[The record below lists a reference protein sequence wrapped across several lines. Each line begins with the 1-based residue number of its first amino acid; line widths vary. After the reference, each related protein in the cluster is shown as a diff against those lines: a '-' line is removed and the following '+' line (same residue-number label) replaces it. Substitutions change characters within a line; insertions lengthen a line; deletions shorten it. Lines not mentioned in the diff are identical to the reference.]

1 MNILQNI
8 LSRLGA
14 VHTLFR
20 GEANLLRVLLVLA
33 TLLLVVGLV
42 TPMMTISKFVVLN
55 NSFSVLSGIIELL
68 AGGQYLLFIIIA
80 GFSIVMPFF
89 KLHILFKLVNQKYT
103 STKTVKRYLHLM
115 HDYGRW
121 AMLDVL
127 VVAVLIVTV
136 KLGAIVSIQVHSGL
150 YFFGASVV
158 LIMYI
163 THRVVAL
170 MQSVPS
176 VTE

>member
-68 AGGQYLLFIIIA
+68 AGGQYLLFII
-80 GFSIVMPFF
+80 M
-89 KLHILFKLVNQKYT
+89 T
-103 STKTVKRYLHLM
+103 
-115 HDYGRW
+115 
-121 AMLDVL
+121 
-127 VVAVLIVTV
+127 
-136 KLGAIVSIQVHSGL
+136 
-150 YFFGASVV
+150 
-158 LIMYI
+158 
-163 THRVVAL
+163 
-170 MQSVPS
+170 
-176 VTE
+176 